1 MANED
6 FEEAI
11 REQQLR
17 EIRLAIGKCSAETA
31 SEEVTAIV
39 RRIVA
44 ASPGEVVTDRLLK
57 SLAQQTGDSLDGLRR
72 QFTTDQKTRK
82 KSGAISIEDEQRIVA
97 DFNKTFAV
105 VNEGGKIWVMC
116 RRADPALA
124 RLCLERISFAD
135 FRKMFAN
142 QFAGKQKAADLWLSH
157 PDRNQFLGGV
167 TFDPTESEPEGY
179 LNLWKGFSVIPAPG
193 DWSLMRAHILDVVC
207 SANKEHNNY
216 LLNWA
221 ARTVQHPENR
231 GETAVVL
238 RGDEGT
244 GKGIFG
250 RWMASLFGQH
260 GMQITSPVH
269 LVGRFN
275 SHLRDCVLLFA
286 DEAFF
291 AGDKQHESV
300 LKGIITEPTLVIEGK
315 GQNAVIAP
323 NMLHVIMAS
332 NADWVVPASLGA
344 RRYFVLDV
352 LDTKRGDIAYFSAI
366 ERQMQ
371 NGGAAA
377 MLHDL
382 LNRDLS
388 GFEVRNV
395 PQTDALARQK
405 ALSLDS
411 LDRWWLSVLE
421 RGFVWRSR
429 HGVAEFNEWMEFCS
443 TELLNRSYLQWCGDN
458 RVQRP
463 MTRVQL
469 GVRMTEIYQRNRPDR
484 QEIIG
489 EVETATK
496 TAGDLSSSF
505 IAEDLIVKADRPH
518 GYSVNALD
526 AARTQFTAIRGI
538 GGEWTAQP

>member
-1 MANED
+1 MLNEN

-17 EIRLAIGKCSAETA
+17 EIRLAIGRCRAETA
-31 SEEVTAIV
+31 PEEVTAIV
-39 RRIVA
+39 LRIVA

-57 SLAQQTGDSLDGLRR
+57 SLAQQTGDNLDGLRR
-72 QFTTDQKTRK
+72 QFTTEQKTRR
-82 KSGAISIEDEQRIVA
+82 KSGAISIEEEKKIVA
-97 DFNKTFAV
+97 EFNKTFAV
-105 VNEGGKIWVMC
+105 VAEDGKVWVM
-116 RRADPALA
+116 RRRVDPSLN
-124 RLCLERISFAD
+124 RQCLDRISFAD

-142 QFAGKQKAADLWLSH
+142 QFAGRQKAADLWLGH
-157 PDRNQFLGGV
+157 PDRNQFLNGV
-167 TFDPTESEPEGY
+167 TFDPTETEPEGY
-179 LNLWKGFSVIPAPG
+179 LNLWKGFSVTPVPG
-193 DWSLMRAHILDVVC
+193 DWSLMQAHILDVVC
-207 SANKEHNNY
+207 SANKEHNDY
-216 LLNWA
+216 LLDWA
-221 ARTVQHPENR
+221 ARAVRHPEKQ
-231 GETAVVL
+231 GETAVVM

-250 RWMASLFGQH
+250 RWMTALFGQH

-344 RRYFVLDV
+344 RRYFMLDV
-352 LDTKRGDIAYFSAI
+352 PDTRRGDIPYFSAI

-395 PQTDALARQK
+395 PQTDALKTQK
-405 ALSLDS
+405 MLSLDTPRPLVAFGIGARLCLAQPARNRRVQPMDGVL
-411 LDRWWLSVLE
+411 LDRAFEPLLFAVV
-421 RGFVWRSR
+421 RRQPRAAPDDAGAAWR
-429 HGVAEFNEWMEFCS
+429 A
-443 TELLNRSYLQWCGDN
+443 D
-458 RVQRP
+458 
-463 MTRVQL
+463 
-469 GVRMTEIYQRNRPDR
+469 DR
-484 QEIIG
+484 
-489 EVETATK
+489 
-496 TAGDLSSSF
+496 DLS
-505 IAEDLIVKADRPH
+505 
-518 GYSVNALD
+518 
-526 AARTQFTAIRGI
+526 
-538 GGEWTAQP
+538 AQPPRQTRDHRRGRDGYEDRCRLEQLRLYR